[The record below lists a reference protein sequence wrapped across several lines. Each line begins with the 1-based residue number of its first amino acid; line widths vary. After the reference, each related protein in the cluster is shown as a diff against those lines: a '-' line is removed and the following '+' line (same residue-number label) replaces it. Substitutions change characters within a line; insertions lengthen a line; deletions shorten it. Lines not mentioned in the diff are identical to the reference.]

1 MWKESVFRKKG
12 VLRLSKYKIAI
23 VDDEQ
28 DVRERL
34 ESMILKSPTAFELV
48 GVFDNGI
55 DAYEGITGKDIDLL
69 ITDIRIPYI
78 DGIELSRKLKSSD
91 PFIKIIIIT
100 GYDQFDYA
108 KQAIELEV
116 IGFISKPIL
125 QKELDKALQKAH
137 ARISTDYNV
146 SSVIQ
151 ELSEFRKE
159 NLPVLVENDLCLLLQ
174 MDKPEASFIDKLK
187 KEGVHLRFDHLCI
200 GVFDFD
206 VRDDKTDFDKLDLA
220 FLTLKNQL
228 EQAFKKY
235 DFELFKRSQLFVLIL
250 KSLQPFSNVEILKFL
265 DTEIKRIKRY
275 LNLSMSVGISNPFT
289 IEGSFK
295 KHFRDARAS
304 LEQRRFLGSN
314 QVFFCSDLAQ
324 KENLMILDRD
334 AFKNLSYVIRY
345 EGLKEIKKELDYLF
359 EIAKDGVY
367 HYTLTEVLN
376 TIISNCEEP
385 EKLIKDGIN
394 LNQIHLNLLEHK
406 TKESVYNYF
415 IELILAVKGVN
426 QSLQTDVVGKNL
438 DKILKY
444 IETNFSDQNLNL
456 EMASDQ
462 IGLSPSYISALLKN
476 EKNTTFVK
484 YVTQLRMEK
493 AKELLKKQSLKI
505 IEVAEMVGYYEPY
518 YFSHC
523 FKKYEG
529 KSPKEFKKDE
539 SWDKNIPLP
548 QSF

>member
-1 MWKESVFRKKG
+1 VKRKRFYQKG

-78 DGIELSRKLKSSD
+78 DGIELSKKLKSSD

-187 KEGVHLRFDHLCI
+187 KEGVNLRFDHLCI

-518 YFSHC
+518 YFSHY

-539 SWDKNIPLP
+539 S
-548 QSF
+548 

>member
-1 MWKESVFRKKG
+1 
-12 VLRLSKYKIAI
+12 VLRLSIYKVAI

-34 ESMILKSPTAFELV
+34 ESMILKSPTKFELV

-91 PFIKIIIIT
+91 PFIKIVIIT

-137 ARISTDYNV
+137 EKISNDYNV

-174 MDKPEASFIDKLK
+174 MDKPESSFIDKLK

-206 VRDDKTDFDKLDLA
+206 IRDDKTDFDKLDLA

-275 LNLSMSVGISNPFT
+275 LNLSMSVGISTPFT

-295 KHFRDARAS
+295 KHFKDARSS

-314 QVFFCSDLAQ
+314 QVFFCSDSAS

-367 HYTLTEVLN
+367 HYTLTEILN
-376 TIISNCEEP
+376 IIISNCEEP
-385 EKLIKDGIN
+385 EKLIKEGIN

-415 IELILAVKGVN
+415 IELILAVKGIN

-444 IETNFSDQNLNL
+444 IESNFSD
-456 EMASDQ
+456 
-462 IGLSPSYISALLKN
+462 
-476 EKNTTFVK
+476 
-484 YVTQLRMEK
+484 
-493 AKELLKKQSLKI
+493 
-505 IEVAEMVGYYEPY
+505 
-518 YFSHC
+518 
-523 FKKYEG
+523 
-529 KSPKEFKKDE
+529 
-539 SWDKNIPLP
+539 
-548 QSF
+548 

>member
-1 MWKESVFRKKG
+1 MKRKRFYQKG

-78 DGIELSRKLKSSD
+78 DGIELSKKLKSSD

-187 KEGVHLRFDHLCI
+187 KEGVNLRFDHLCI

-518 YFSHC
+518 YFSHY